1 MPSKPSVSSALAA
14 QLTRTTDAIY
24 NDVATQFPELQ
35 VSSGQRA
42 DGACVP
48 PTPADFAE
56 KIYLRLGE
64 LKTATAEI
72 GSSLAHLEAQVVEV
86 KTEVGKLSESARRQG
101 ERLAVVEEQNR
112 TGKEAREK
120 IALQAES
127 AHQAVLA
134 SVISFKTEDK
144 KSHDALEVRLQAIER
159 AGTVTSTRQVMF
171 LGIAGAVAGVIGG
184 VVVKLLGV

>member
-1 MPSKPSVSSALAA
+1 M
-14 QLTRTTDAIY
+14 
-24 NDVATQFPELQ
+24 
-35 VSSGQRA
+35 
-42 DGACVP
+42 
-48 PTPADFAE
+48 
-56 KIYLRLGE
+56 
-64 LKTATAEI
+64 
-72 GSSLAHLEAQVVEV
+72 SLETNCLVEV

-184 VVVKLLGV
+184 VGGDTPAPVGSCCCCMSRPP

>member
-1 MPSKPSVSSALAA
+1 M
-14 QLTRTTDAIY
+14 
-24 NDVATQFPELQ
+24 
-35 VSSGQRA
+35 
-42 DGACVP
+42 P